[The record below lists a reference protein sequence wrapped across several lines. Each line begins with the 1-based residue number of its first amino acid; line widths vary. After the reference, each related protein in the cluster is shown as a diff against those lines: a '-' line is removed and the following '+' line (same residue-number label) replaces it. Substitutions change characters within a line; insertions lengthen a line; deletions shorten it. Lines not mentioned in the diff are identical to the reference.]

1 MLFICLL
8 DCKLDVVCMLDS
20 FAHLT
25 VFLGFLSVVVL
36 MEVMHSFY
44 LIILINLY
52 FYFIFKLK

>member
-20 FAHLT
+20 FPHLT
-25 VFLGFLSVVVL
+25 VFPGLLSVVVP

-44 LIILINLY
+44 FYLIILIICTSILFLN
-52 FYFIFKLK
+52 